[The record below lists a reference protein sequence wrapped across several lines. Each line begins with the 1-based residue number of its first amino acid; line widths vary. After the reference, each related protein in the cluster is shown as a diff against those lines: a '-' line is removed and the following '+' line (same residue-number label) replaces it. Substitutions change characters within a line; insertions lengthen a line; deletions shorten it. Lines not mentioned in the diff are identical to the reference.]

1 MDAFLTVTL
10 MTLIAGVGGTGLGG
24 ILGALVRTE
33 SNRIVSLLLSA
44 TSGVMISIVCF
55 ELMVESL
62 EAAQSV
68 FSDGAVFVVCIAVL
82 VGMAVVFLL
91 NWLIDKRTEG
101 EVPHTASSL
110 HPKTHDNID
119 ELSHIDHYNQHL
131 KEHAPKRELWVAG
144 VVIACAIVLHN
155 IPEGMS
161 IGASYNIDTEG
172 GVSMALILAVLI
184 GLHNIPEGMA
194 VSVPL
199 VSGGMKRIKAALLTA
214 ASGAPVVLGA
224 WLGYWIG
231 DIGAIGLAA
240 SLGFASGA
248 MLYVVFGEIIPQA
261 VLMYRSKVPA
271 FFVIIGMLIGMIIIY
286 V

>member
-144 VVIACAIVLHN
+144 VVIACAIALHN

-199 VSGGMKRIKAALLTA
+199 VAGGMKRIKAALLTA
-214 ASGAPVVLGA
+214 ASGVPVVLGA

-231 DIGAIGLAA
+231 DIGAVGLAA

>member
-144 VVIACAIVLHN
+144 VVIACAIALHN

-199 VSGGMKRIKAALLTA
+199 VAGGMKRIKAALLTA
-214 ASGAPVVLGA
+214 ASGVPVVLGA

-231 DIGAIGLAA
+231 DIGAIGIAA

>member
-144 VVIACAIVLHN
+144 VVIACAIALHN

-161 IGASYNIDTEG
+161 IGASYNIDTDG

-199 VSGGMKRIKAALLTA
+199 VAGGMKRIKAALLTA
-214 ASGAPVVLGA
+214 ASGVPVVLGA

>member
-110 HPKTHDNID
+110 HPKT
-119 ELSHIDHYNQHL
+119 
-131 KEHAPKRELWVAG
+131 
-144 VVIACAIVLHN
+144 
-155 IPEGMS
+155 M
-161 IGASYNIDTEG
+161 TT
-172 GVSMALILAVLI
+172 SM
-184 GLHNIPEGMA
+184 N
-194 VSVPL
+194 
-199 VSGGMKRIKAALLTA
+199 
-214 ASGAPVVLGA
+214 
-224 WLGYWIG
+224 
-231 DIGAIGLAA
+231 
-240 SLGFASGA
+240 
-248 MLYVVFGEIIPQA
+248 
-261 VLMYRSKVPA
+261 
-271 FFVIIGMLIGMIIIY
+271 
-286 V
+286 

>member
-144 VVIACAIVLHN
+144 VVIACAIALHN

-199 VSGGMKRIKAALLTA
+199 VAGGMKRIKAALLTA

-231 DIGAIGLAA
+231 DIGTIGLAA

>member
-144 VVIACAIVLHN
+144 VVIACAIALHN

-172 GVSMALILAVLI
+172 GMSMALILAVLI

-199 VSGGMKRIKAALLTA
+199 VAGGMKRIKAALLTA

-248 MLYVVFGEIIPQA
+248 MLYVVFEEIIPQA